1 MGCGDPGMAP
11 STGLF
16 YYERE
21 NLLIPMK
28 TKHHPENE
36 RNPDPK
42 KGQHQQRS
50 VLWIGFV
57 LLISGWTFFL
67 GVLVGRGT
75 APALFDYQQIE
86 TEITALAK
94 VFTESRK
101 AQPVVTDTG
110 LEYPEELKKEAE
122 DNTLQMPTQERPPVK
137 PTETPRPV
145 QQETAQ
151 AAISPPA
158 KPDNHT
164 VVKPETTVLP
174 QESIKTVTVPES
186 RIKSMYDLNKVS
198 QTGKTLPP
206 ALERTPS
213 AVPKPWRPAVDNRA
227 EAVQPLAIHLT
238 SMVDKKSADILIGIL
253 RNKGISASKT
263 PKMIRGKGV
272 WYTVVVGKFTSSAE
286 ADAMLNRLKQENM
299 DASLVRQ

>member
-1 MGCGDPGMAP
+1 
-11 STGLF
+11 
-16 YYERE
+16 
-21 NLLIPMK
+21 
-28 TKHHPENE
+28 
-36 RNPDPK
+36 
-42 KGQHQQRS
+42 
-50 VLWIGFV
+50 
-57 LLISGWTFFL
+57 
-67 GVLVGRGT
+67 
-75 APALFDYQQIE
+75 
-86 TEITALAK
+86 
-94 VFTESRK
+94 
-101 AQPVVTDTG
+101 
-110 LEYPEELKKEAE
+110 
-122 DNTLQMPTQERPPVK
+122 MPTQERPPVK